1 MPQPKQPLLIGPFP
15 VLFLENM
22 GFDGRSEKGD
32 GHHHSGLRGH
42 QGMRLAQLAQLEGR
56 DRKRDIR
63 QWIDKVMEILRMG
76 SET

>member
-32 GHHHSGLRGH
+32 GKGTTWTSPQRPERTPRDETGIAG
-42 QGMRLAQLAQLEGR
+42 GEGQE
-56 DRKRDIR
+56 KRHDN
-63 QWIDKVMEILRMG
+63 G
-76 SET
+76 